1 MIIKS
6 NKRNN
11 TVKKSKKLSTRECII
26 IICMTAIIV
35 FGVVAEFSSFSLIT
49 IDSVLFYS
57 CLTTIVSVQA
67 SIIAIGFSFLSII
80 TAFVKE
86 ERYGISVVNYALR
99 NKYCFL
105 SLRKSLILEL
115 SSIIISFTL
124 VTLEYMNILF
134 AVFIDSVLII
144 GFLSYNLLDIL
155 SSSFDDDMFLFLKQ
169 QIACGYYEYFNNYCE
184 WVKKCIKDDISYR
197 YEPAGRIKEFWL
209 DQIKRCANNF
219 SDSEFSGIHNK
230 LMDLL
235 KLLFKSTNDS
245 FSSYSLDTVGVV
257 LSAYI
262 EECGG
267 KLKNQKNFSS
277 YAKELYSDSLSFIVK
292 FAYSSNS
299 YDYSNLRSILEMYY
313 KAETICFMYSRSS
326 GINQF
331 INCYVIY
338 ALNDTRCLSFMERK
352 AEDFYLDLKEEY
364 TSDFVDDY
372 TNYYIHLFLTMMQ
385 YGLFTSVANVLFQKN
400 YFRSPNDNL
409 NMEKLYGVVFCFL
422 YYIAFYEDDEY
433 LENKYNST
441 TVKDEVISLLMK
453 QNEMLKRFFQNID
466 LSEEYLETIQNYLK
480 GYEIYPVNQT
490 KIIKMRNSVSEGIIM
505 FKLFSIAPYFNDF
518 DWIYKLVKNDWYSYY
533 ARFVNNKTSEN
544 KFLKIA
550 EVLDDSSKINVDN
563 KLNKSYE
570 EGYSKLSENVAS
582 ASFLYETENNKWS
595 FSKED
600 EKQFRDKIIKELDED
615 LLKVQSASCTSVN
628 KETIQISIIVKKSDL
643 NGGAS
648 NISTLLKNNL
658 YYHLGVSL
666 SKKLNKFDVNNSI
679 DVKTYFDKTKDYD
692 WHFGERYIP
701 YYGDFNIREEIVK
714 RVENIITSP
723 SFSEKKREHC
733 IIDAYFSSLK
743 IRFDKLNLT
752 FKELSD
758 EDVITEFNY
767 NEEDGK
773 VQIVNDVSFHMS
785 KEQFLTYIKNQH
797 RAICFSCDAYI
808 DAEKRAGLL
817 TVFHRR
823 PIE

>member
-1 MIIKS
+1 M
-6 NKRNN
+6 N
-11 TVKKSKKLSTRECII
+11 KKSKKLKLSTVNKDLKNSKREFVWIVIMLII
-26 IICMTAIIV
+26 LIIGIIV
-35 FGVVAEFSSFSLIT
+35 EFTNFSLIT
-49 IDSVLFYS
+49 LDEDLFNSY
-57 CLTTIVSVQA
+57 LTAIVSVQA
-67 SIIAIGFSFLSII
+67 SIIAIAFSFLSII

-86 ERYGISVVNYALR
+86 ERYGISVVNYAL
-99 NKYCFL
+99 KYKCRLL
-105 SLRKSLILEL
+105 SLRNSLIIEL
-115 SSIIISFTL
+115 GLIIISF
-124 VTLEYMNILF
+124 VVVALEYVNILF

-219 SDSEFSGIHNK
+219 SDSEFSEIHDR

-245 FSSYSLDTVGVV
+245 FLSYSLDTVGGV
-257 LSAYI
+257 LSVYI

-267 KLKNQKNFSS
+267 KLENEKNFSS
-277 YAKELYSDSLSFIVK
+277 YAKGLYTDSLRFLANV
-292 FAYSSNS
+292 AYSSS
-299 YDYSNLRSILEMYY
+299 SQDYKKFKSILEMYH

-331 INCYVIY
+331 INCYVIH
-338 ALNDTRCLSFMERK
+338 ALIDDSCLSFMERK

-364 TSDFVDDY
+364 TSDYVGDY

-422 YYIAFYEDDEY
+422 YYIAFYEDEEY

-441 TVKDEVISLLMK
+441 TVKDEVISLLRK
-453 QNEMLKRFFQNID
+453 QNEMLKSFFQNID

-480 GYEIYPVNQT
+480 EYEIYPVNQT
-490 KIIKMRNSVSEGIIM
+490 KIMKMHNFVSEGIIM
-505 FKLFSIAPYFNDF
+505 FKLFSIAPYFNNF
-518 DWIYKLVKNDWYSYY
+518 DWIYKLVRNDWYSYY
-533 ARFVNNKTSEN
+533 VRFVNNKSSEN

-550 EVLDDSSKINVDN
+550 EVLDDSSKIKVDN

-570 EGYSKLSENVAS
+570 EGYSKLSEKIYS
-582 ASFLYETENNKWS
+582 AYFLFVTENNKWPYS
-595 FSKED
+595 IED
-600 EKQFRDKIIKELDED
+600 EKRFKDIIIERLQEEL
-615 LLKVQSASCTSVN
+615 LIVQHGDHSSIN
-628 KETIQISIIVKKSDL
+628 KENICIRHTVSSYNF
-643 NGGAS
+643 NGDIS
-648 NISTLLKNNL
+648 NISTYLKDYV
-658 YYHLGVSL
+658 YYCLGRSL
-666 SKKLNKFDVNNSI
+666 AEKLNRYTVNNPSEI
-679 DVKTYFDKTKDYD
+679 KQYLNKTKDYD
-692 WHFGERYIP
+692 WHFGEIYIP

-714 RVENIITSP
+714 RVENIIASP
-723 SFSEKKREHC
+723 SFSEKKGEHC

-743 IRFDKLNLT
+743 IRFDNFNLT

-758 EDVITEFNY
+758 EEAIEERNFNG
-767 NEEDGK
+767 EDDD
-773 VQIVNDVSFHMS
+773 VQIVNDIYFHMS
-785 KEQFLTYIKNQH
+785 KEQFLSYMKSQYRVID
-797 RAICFSCDAYI
+797 FSCDSYI
-808 DAEKRAGLL
+808 EAEKTAGLL
-817 TVFHRR
+817 TVFHRN
-823 PIE
+823 IY